1 MKKAILLL
9 VIAISGVLAV
19 QAQQGGGGGFQR
31 RTPEERLKMVKEK
44 LVDLNLDKDQTTKS
58 DSAFIEYYRT
68 QDKIFEE
75 MRAGGGAPDRD
86 AIREKMMKVAGE
98 RDDKLKKIYTEDQI
112 KKWKETIEPTT
123 RPQRGGGGGGGGRGG
138 NGGGNN

>member
-44 LVDLNLDKDQTTKS
+44 LTELNLDKDQATKS
-58 DSAFIEYYRT
+58 DSAFMDYFRA

-86 AIREKMMKVAGE
+86 AIREKMMKLAGE
-98 RDDKLKKIYTEDQI
+98 RDEKLKKIYTDEQF

-123 RPQRGGGGGGGGRGG
+123 RPQRGGGGGRGG
-138 NGGGNN
+138 NGGGGNN

>member
-1 MKKAILLL
+1 MKKAIVLL
-9 VIAISGVLAV
+9 VIAISGIMAV
-19 QAQQGGGGGFQR
+19 QAQGGGGYQR

-44 LVDLNLDKDQTTKS
+44 LVDLNLDKDQTAKS
-58 DSAFIEYYRT
+58 DSAFLDYYKA

-86 AIREKMMKVAGE
+86 AIRDKMMKLASE
-98 RDDKLKKIYTEDQI
+98 RDDKLKKIYTDEQF

-123 RPQRGGGGGGGGRGG
+123 RPQRGGGGGRGG
-138 NGGGNN
+138 NGAGNN

>member
-9 VIAISGVLAV
+9 VIAISGVVAV

-44 LVDLNLDKDQTTKS
+44 LVDLNLDKDQAPKS
-58 DSAFIEYYRT
+58 DSAFMDYFRA

-86 AIREKMMKVAGE
+86 AIREKMMKLAGE
-98 RDDKLKKIYTEDQI
+98 RDDKLKKIYTDDQY

>member
-19 QAQQGGGGGFQR
+19 QAQGGGGGYQR

-58 DSAFIEYYRT
+58 DSAFLDYYKA

-75 MRAGGGAPDRD
+75 MRAAGGAPDRD
-86 AIREKMMKVAGE
+86 AIREKMMKMAGE
-98 RDDKLKKIYTEDQI
+98 RDEKLKKIYTDEQF

-123 RPQRGGGGGGGGRGG
+123 RPQRGGGGGGRGG

>member
-19 QAQQGGGGGFQR
+19 QAQGGGGYQR

-44 LVDLNLDKDQTTKS
+44 LVDLNLDKGQTAKS
-58 DSAFIEYYRT
+58 DSAFLDYYKA

-86 AIREKMMKVAGE
+86 AIREKIMKLAGD
-98 RDDKLKKIYTEDQI
+98 RDEKLKKIYTDEQF
-112 KKWKETIEPTT
+112 KKWKETIEPAT
-123 RPQRGGGGGGGGRGG
+123 RPQRGGGGRGG

>member
-1 MKKAILLL
+1 MKKVILLL
-9 VIAISGVLAV
+9 VIAISGVVAV
-19 QAQQGGGGGFQR
+19 QAQQGGGGFQR

-44 LVDLNLDKDQTTKS
+44 LVDLNLNQDQTTKS
-58 DSAFIEYYRT
+58 DTAFIEYYRA

-75 MRAGGGAPDRD
+75 MRAAGGAPDRD

-98 RDDKLKKIYTEDQI
+98 RDDKLKKIYTDEQF

-123 RPQRGGGGGGGGRGG
+123 RPQRGGGGGGGNRGG

>member
-19 QAQQGGGGGFQR
+19 QAQGGGGGYQR

-58 DSAFIEYYRT
+58 DSAFLDYYKA
-68 QDKIFEE
+68 QDKLFEE

-86 AIREKMMKVAGE
+86 AIRDKMMKLAGE
-98 RDDKLKKIYTEDQI
+98 RDEKLKKIYSDDQF

-123 RPQRGGGGGGGGRGG
+123 RRGGGGGGNRGG
-138 NGGGNN
+138 NGGGK